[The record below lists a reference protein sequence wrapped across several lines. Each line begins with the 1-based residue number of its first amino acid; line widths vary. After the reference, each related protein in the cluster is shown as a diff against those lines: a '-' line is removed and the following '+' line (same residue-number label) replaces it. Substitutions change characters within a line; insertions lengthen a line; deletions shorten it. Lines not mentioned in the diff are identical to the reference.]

1 MTDGA
6 KTVITAVNV
15 FRFAIAETD
24 ALTAQP
30 SAKDAL
36 NNVKTAP
43 AKSVH
48 IVITV
53 KTVWV
58 VTVGVITVTPVEI
71 VCRPAIAEA
80 DALTVRVCARNV
92 MKNVPTVQSRIYA
105 VAVTLVLTA

>member
-53 KTVWV
+53 KTV
-58 VTVGVITVTPVEI
+58 
-71 VCRPAIAEA
+71 
-80 DALTVRVCARNV
+80 
-92 MKNVPTVQSRIYA
+92 
-105 VAVTLVLTA
+105 